1 MKWAEKVK
9 KRMTDTVIQESLRV
23 AARDV
28 LPEIAIRVFEDGK
41 DGKGNEIKNRK
52 TQKTGYSTKPIYI
65 SKKATPRIAGGRQTP
80 KSIYYKGG
88 YAEFKESIGIGS
100 KVNLRV
106 FGRFRQAFLSM
117 GERLSGKSITLILK
131 DQLDIDK
138 KDGNVE
144 RYGDM
149 FEMTKSELARTTRT
163 FNFEFSRRIFE
174 Q

>member
-1 MKWAEKVK
+1 MNWAERVK

-28 LPEIAIRVFEDGK
+28 LPEMAIRVFDKGQNGEGK
-41 DGKGNEIKNRK
+41 EIG
-52 TQKTGYSTKPIYI
+52 QYSTKPIYI
-65 SKKATPRIAGGRQTP
+65 SKKATPKIVGGRQTP
-80 KSIYYKGG
+80 KSIFYAGG
-88 YAEFKESIGIGS
+88 YREFKGAIGRGT
-100 KVNLRV
+100 KVNLKL
-106 FGRFRQAFLSM
+106 FGRFQQAFLSM
-117 GERLSGKSITLILK
+117 GEKLSGKSITLILK
-131 DQLDIDK
+131 DKLDIDK
-138 KDGNVE
+138 KDGNVD